1 MPWRP
6 LEITRQQRGFRW
18 VLPRGFYI
26 SRSAAVGGAP
36 AAFTFEPAGAINK
49 HVRVIGVAGAG
60 ISQRDEEHHCDEH
73 NRQYLLLS
81 YRLTAQSARGKLQLL
96 GCHACSLACDV
107 CSRSEREEKKL
118 SPCDIL
124 DVSEMKI
131 HAQIMNARGMT
142 VIFIFIECAGG
153 SPKCSRS
160 YKNIG

>member
-60 ISQRDEEHHCDEH
+60 IPQRDEEHHCDEH

-96 GCHACSLACDV
+96 GCHACCAVERAKWIYHGNLANQRTTVGLYYSL
-107 CSRSEREEKKL
+107 
-118 SPCDIL
+118 
-124 DVSEMKI
+124 
-131 HAQIMNARGMT
+131 
-142 VIFIFIECAGG
+142 
-153 SPKCSRS
+153 
-160 YKNIG
+160 